1 MNIWYF
7 LMGMAMVAALFR
19 LVERMNEFGKGYD
32 RVPDVEEGGAV
43 RSKVK
48 DLWMSFHAVLLL
60 GCM

>member
-32 RVPDVEEGGAV
+32 RVLDVEEGGAV

-48 DLWMSFHAVLLL
+48 DIWMSFHAV
-60 GCM
+60 

>member
-32 RVPDVEEGGAV
+32 RVPDVEAYI
-43 RSKVK
+43 R
-48 DLWMSFHAVLLL
+48 VLHYFI
-60 GCM
+60 MVI